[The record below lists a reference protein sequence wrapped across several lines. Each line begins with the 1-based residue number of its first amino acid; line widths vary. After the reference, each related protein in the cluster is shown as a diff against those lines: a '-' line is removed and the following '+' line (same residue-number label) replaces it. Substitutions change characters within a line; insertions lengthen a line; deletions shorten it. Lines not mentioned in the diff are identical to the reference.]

1 MRSLASLCLVAAVLV
16 SACGPTREAAKPAA
30 DTTAAVTPPPTPQ
43 AIVTVLYLWP
53 KDTAKFEKYY
63 PTHLKIVGDH
73 QQEIGFTKAE
83 LTKFISSLQ
92 GSKPEFYRQA

>member
-1 MRSLASLCLVAAVLV
+1 M
-16 SACGPTREAAKPAA
+16 
-30 DTTAAVTPPPTPQ
+30 
-43 AIVTVLYLWP
+43 TVLYLWP

-83 LTKFISSLQ
+83 LTRFVSFTAGHEARVLPPGRALLPVDGGAEGRHRDGGVQ
-92 GSKPEFYRQA
+92 GGRR